1 MTPWRPH
8 LLPERC
14 TPPVVV
20 AAWRR
25 RGPVVALETGVPSAA
40 HGAQTLVAG
49 LPLAR
54 FTVQRGACSLE
65 PLRPGGGAA
74 VVGSRR
80 GVQLGGSTPFHA
92 LQQAVA
98 ELAFAPLPA
107 DAPPLGAFGCF
118 GYECRADPSL
128 PRLAPF
134 LDGDFLLTDV
144 VVRWREP
151 GAPGELWTRDAAQAA
166 HWIEELAATAPPEEP
181 GPPPASAADPFQSA
195 DFPFADYDARFARAR
210 AALEAGDSYQLCFTY
225 PLRRR
230 LAGDPFDLWLR
241 LRRDHKAPFSAY
253 FESGAATL
261 VSCSPERFLRVD
273 RDGRI
278 EARPMKGTALRP
290 QDAEACA
297 AASRALQGSAKAL
310 AENLMIAD
318 LLRHDLGRVAALG
331 SVRAAQPALIEEH
344 ATLLQMVSVIEGRL
358 AAGRTVADLLDS
370 AFPPGSMTGAPKV
383 RAIELL
389 RELEEGPRGPYSGI
403 LGYLAADGRC
413 DWSVVIRTAACA
425 QGEARVQVGGGLV
438 WDSRSQEE
446 WEESRAKAAPLL
458 RALAAEAAASGG
470 ASSAACGG
478 AHRKGGAP

>member
-8 LLPERC
+8 LLPEHC

-40 HGAQTLVAG
+40 HGTQTLVAG

-65 PLRPGGGAA
+65 PLRPGGGA
-74 VVGSRR
+74 VVEGARR
-80 GVQLGGSTPFHA
+80 GVPMGGATPFHA

-144 VVRWREP
+144 VVRWREA
-151 GAPGELWTRDAAQAA
+151 GAPGELWTRDATQAA
-166 HWIEELAATAPPEEP
+166 RWIEELAATVAPVEP
-181 GPPPASAADPFQSA
+181 GRAPPPAGDGPFTA
-195 DFPFADYDARFARAR
+195 GDFPFADYDARFARAR
-210 AALEAGDSYQLCFTY
+210 AALAAGDSYQLCFTY
-225 PLRRR
+225 PLRRP
-230 LAGDPFDLWLR
+230 LASDPFALWLR

-290 QDAEACA
+290 QDAGECA

-344 ATLLQMVSVIEGRL
+344 ATLLQMVSVIEGQL

-389 RELEEGPRGPYSGI
+389 RDLEEGPRGPYSGI

-458 RALAAEAAASGG
+458 RALAAEAAASG
-470 ASSAACGG
+470 
-478 AHRKGGAP
+478 KGGAP